1 MISINDI
8 SRITEKKNKIKK
20 ETYMRIYEQ
29 ISRKLKQSVD
39 VGGKYVYAEIPAFV
53 LGCPNYDRYKATAYI
68 KRQFELGGFIV
79 TVPNDFQL
87 LITWRI
93 KKEKERKKK
102 EENTDEDFP
111 TLVNLKKFANKYRGY
126 AGNT

>member
-1 MISINDI
+1 MISIDDI

-29 ISRKLKQSVD
+29 ISRKLKQTVD

-53 LGCPNYDRYKATAYI
+53 LGCPNYDRYKATGYI

-87 LITWRI
+87 LIT
-93 KKEKERKKK
+93 KRKKK
-102 EENTDEDFP
+102 EENADEDFP